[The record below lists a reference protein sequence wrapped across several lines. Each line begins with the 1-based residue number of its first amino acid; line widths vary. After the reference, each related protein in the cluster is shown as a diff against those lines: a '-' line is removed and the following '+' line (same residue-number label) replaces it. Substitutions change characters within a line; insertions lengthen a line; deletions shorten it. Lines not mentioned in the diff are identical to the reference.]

1 MAKLF
6 EIPIISDG
14 QESTSLDVTPFI
26 VLNTYNVSSQPV
38 VKNWVDGNG
47 HDRRAV
53 KRRRLEGS
61 FNVKFFNLSDYQAFL
76 AAIEG
81 QRVTG
86 FDYLSVRAYDNKLR
100 TVKTA
105 NVYLDYELPDVEP
118 SIGWSFNEEIEINV
132 KER

>member
-6 EIPIISDG
+6 EIPIISNG
-14 QESTSLDVTPFI
+14 QTTSSLDVTPFI
-26 VLNTYNVSSQPV
+26 VLNTYDVSSQPV
-38 VKNWVDGNG
+38 FKNWNDGNG
-47 HDRRAV
+47 HERRAV

-61 FNVKFFNLSDYQAFL
+61 FNVKFFNLSDYQSFL

-81 QRVTG
+81 QRVEG
-86 FDYLSVRAYDNKLR
+86 FDYISVKAYDNKSR
-100 TVKTA
+100 TVKTV
-105 NVYLDYELPDVEP
+105 NVYLDYEPPEIEP